1 MHEHAERFAGSLVT
15 ADVALEREFEARL
28 ADSSRL
34 AFRVAFSVLRQ
45 REDAEDVAQEAF
57 AKAYRSFNQLRDR
70 TRFRA
75 WLVRMTWRMALD
87 RQRANRRRLSHE
99 SPVAAH
105 DTGLV
110 EAGLSLPERSRGQTR
125 QDLHA
130 ATTADV
136 AAARERAEHLW
147 KEIEA
152 LPEKLRLVVVLA
164 GIEGHDMHEV
174 SALLDVPEGTVKSRL
189 FLARKQ
195 LKERLSWMVTS
206 TQS

>member
-1 MHEHAERFAGSLVT
+1 MHEHAERLVGSLVT
-15 ADVALEREFEARL
+15 ADQELEREFEARL

-57 AKAYRSFNQLRDR
+57 AKAYRSFRQLRDR

-87 RQRANRRRLSHE
+87 RQRANRRRLARE
-99 SPVAAH
+99 LPVE
-105 DTGLV
+105 V
-110 EAGLSLPERSRGQTR
+110 EAGLTWPERSRGNNR
-125 QDLHA
+125 LDLHET
-130 ATTADV
+130 TTADTV
-136 AAARERAEHLW
+136 AARERAEHLW
-147 KEIEA
+147 RAIEA

-174 SALLDVPEGTVKSRL
+174 GALLDVPEGTVKSRL

-195 LKERLSWMVTS
+195 LRERLSWMVTGIRN
-206 TQS
+206 

>member
-1 MHEHAERFAGSLVT
+1 MHEHAERLVGSLVT
-15 ADVALEREFEARL
+15 ADRELEREFEARL

-34 AFRVAFSVLRQ
+34 AFRVAFSVLRK

-75 WLVRMTWRMALD
+75 WLVRMTWRLALD
-87 RQRANRRRLSHE
+87 RQRANRRRSARELS
-99 SPVAAH
+99 VGDGAA
-105 DTGLV
+105 DRVVEVGLQ
-110 EAGLSLPERSRGQTR
+110 ARL
-125 QDLHA
+125 D
-130 ATTADV
+130 TADV
-136 AAARERAEHLW
+136 VAARERAAHLW
-147 KEIEA
+147 NAIES

-164 GIEGHDMHEV
+164 GIEGHDTHEV

-195 LKERLSWMVTS
+195 LKERLSWMATS
-206 TQS
+206 VRG

>member
-1 MHEHAERFAGSLVT
+1 MHEHAERLVGSLVT
-15 ADVALEREFEARL
+15 ADVELEREFEARL

-57 AKAYRSFNQLRDR
+57 AKSYRSFRQLRDR

-87 RQRANRRRLSHE
+87 RHSVNRRRLARE
-99 SPVAAH
+99 LPVEV
-105 DTGLV
+105 G
-110 EAGLSLPERSRGQTR
+110 AGFTWPEQGRGQTR
-125 QDLHA
+125 LDLHET
-130 ATTADV
+130 TTADV
-136 AAARERAEHLW
+136 VAARERAEHLW
-147 KEIEA
+147 RAIEA

-174 SALLDVPEGTVKSRL
+174 GALLDVPEGTVKSRL
-189 FLARKQ
+189 FRARKQ
-195 LKERLSWMVTS
+195 LKERLSWMVTDIRN
-206 TQS
+206 

>member
-1 MHEHAERFAGSLVT
+1 MHEHAERLAGSLVT
-15 ADVALEREFEARL
+15 ADLEFEREFEARL

-87 RQRANRRRLSHE
+87 RQRANRRRMVREFS
-99 SPVAAH
+99 VA
-105 DTGLV
+105 DGRTDDVVEGGL
-110 EAGLSLPERSRGQTR
+110 QTR
-125 QDLHA
+125 LD
-130 ATTADV
+130 ATDV
-136 AAARERAEHLW
+136 VAARERAEHLW
-147 KEIEA
+147 SAIEA

-164 GIEGHDMHEV
+164 GIEGHDMREV
-174 SALLDVPEGTVKSRL
+174 SGLLDVPEGTVKSRL

-195 LKERLSWMVTS
+195 LKERLSWMVAS
-206 TQS
+206 TKS